1 MKVVYDSDAHAFLK
15 LAPRVYY
22 DIVAREYTHEP
33 EFVLDDVEGL
43 FASQEEMEEL
53 DTLVSDTLVN
63 EFSWL
68 DRVIRYGG
76 ELYVYD
82 KYMEK
87 AVSVFS
93 GGTLD
98 AYPENLEPL
107 FELIIGDVVFYNGG
121 WREVKCND
129 GTHRSVELDDGD
141 TDITAD
147 ELGVVEQ
154 TCDALR
160 SVIEATDSVSA
171 VMTRARFDRLPDAV
185 EHPSHYNHGG
195 RETIDDIK
203 EHLENSDWNAY
214 QGGLLFNV
222 YKYIDRAPYKGKR
235 VEDLKKAAWYLNKLI
250 DEVSED
256 GK

>member
-1 MKVVYDSDAHAFLK
+1 MKVVYDVNAHALLK

-22 DIVAREYTHEP
+22 DIVAREYVHEP
-33 EFVLDDVEGL
+33 EIIIKNSSNL
-43 FASQEEMEEL
+43 FISKPESEEL
-53 DTLVSDTLVN
+53 DTLVSDTLTN
-63 EFSWL
+63 DFAWIN
-68 DRVIRYGG
+68 RVIRYGG

-87 AVSVFS
+87 AVNVFS

-107 FELIIGDVVFYNGG
+107 FELSIGDVVFYNGG

-147 ELGVVEQ
+147 ELGVIEQ

-160 SVIEATDSVSA
+160 SVIDATDSVQA
-171 VMTRARFDRLPDAV
+171 VMTRAQFDRLPDAV

-203 EHLENSDWNAY
+203 EHLSGSDWDAY

-222 YKYIDRAPYKGKR
+222 YKYIDRAPYKGKCL
-235 VEDLKKAAWYLNKLI
+235 EDLKKAAWYLNKLI
-250 DEVSED
+250 EEVGD
-256 GK
+256 ND

>member
-1 MKVVYDSDAHAFLK
+1 VKVFYDSDAHALLE
-15 LAPRVYY
+15 LASRVYY

-33 EFVLDDVEGL
+33 EIIFKNAESVAGWDERKKLESLVEN
-43 FASQEEMEEL
+43 
-53 DTLVSDTLVN
+53 TLGN
-63 EFSWL
+63 EFAWL
-68 DRVIRYGG
+68 NRVIRYGG
-76 ELYVYD
+76 KLYVYD

-87 AVSVFS
+87 AVNVFS
-93 GGTLD
+93 DGTLD

-107 FELIIGDVVFYNGG
+107 FELHVGDVVFYNGD
-121 WREVKCND
+121 WREVELND

-160 SVIEATDSVSA
+160 SVVEATDSVSA
-171 VMTRARFDRLPDAV
+171 AMTRAQFDRLPDAV

-203 EHLENSDWNAY
+203 EHLSGSEWDAY

-235 VEDLKKAAWYLNKLI
+235 LEDLKKAAWYLNKLI
-250 DEVSED
+250 EEIGDND
-256 GK
+256 

>member
-1 MKVVYDSDAHAFLK
+1 MKVVYDLDAHALLK

-22 DIVAREYTHEP
+22 DIVARKYVHEP
-33 EFVLDDVEGL
+33 EAVIENHRNLFISKLEYEKLESLVENTL
-43 FASQEEMEEL
+43 ANDFAWI
-53 DTLVSDTLVN
+53 N
-63 EFSWL
+63 
-68 DRVIRYGG
+68 RVIRYGS

-87 AVSVFS
+87 AVNVFS

-98 AYPENLEPL
+98 TYPENLEPL
-107 FELIIGDVVFYNGG
+107 FELRIGDVVFYNGD
-121 WREVKCND
+121 WLEVKCND

-147 ELGVVEQ
+147 ELGVIEQ

-160 SVIEATDSVSA
+160 SVIDATDSVQA
-171 VMTRARFDRLPDAV
+171 VMTRAQFDRLPDAV

-195 RETIDDIK
+195 RETIDIIK
-203 EHLENSDWNAY
+203 DHLNDSDWNAY

-235 VEDLKKAAWYLNKLI
+235 LEDLKKAAWYLNKLI
-250 DEVSED
+250 EEVSD
-256 GK
+256 ND

>member
-33 EFVLDDVEGL
+33 ELVLDDVEGL

-235 VEDLKKAAWYLNKLI
+235 VEDLKRLHGTLI
-250 DEVSED
+250 N
-256 GK
+256 